1 MPLPKNIVKAV
12 YTPSDVPSYRG
23 NPCIEALPEKMSHA
37 QVKSSLRGDVKFHTE
52 DIFADKRVRAHM
64 IPSLLDDFFQPLAA
78 HIKLE
83 ERLSIM
89 IRRGYVGRNLDDG
102 SWAAHMQNGYER
114 LKSGELDT
122 CKFRKARSTALSLLF
137 LGCSG
142 SGKSTTLDYSLAAYP
157 QAIFHEKYNFIQVV
171 YLKIDCPHD
180 GGIRNLCVNFFRA
193 LDQVLE
199 TNYEERY
206 VKKRSTAETLLN
218 LMPHVA
224 NLHGLGLLVIDEIQ
238 HLSRKRSGGVDK
250 MLNFFVTMVNTI
262 GLPVVLVGTPK
273 ARSIFERDLRSA
285 RRGAGFGSLL
295 WEPMANPAPVI
306 NAKTGK
312 IKRTEW
318 RAFTDVLWKYQ
329 WLEKRD
335 EILSEEIRQCWYDL
349 SQGVHDIVVKL
360 FVLSQLRAIV
370 TGTER
375 ITLNLIKQVYEDEF
389 KPVHPMLAALRS
401 KDPEKIAQFSDL
413 TLPGMDQKML
423 ELSSAISEVVEF
435 EDSPY
440 VIYGGNEQA
449 QRLHSLLTGMGCES
463 SRVVSLV
470 KKALAQSPGLS
481 TRALVPVI
489 LDWYESSDLVPEK
502 VSSSKIKSVP
512 KKNWNTLDSDDLRFK
527 FSQVDEVNLYGEL
540 KKYSLIFDV
549 NSWLQ

>member
-1 MPLPKNIVKAV
+1 MPLPKNMVRAV
-12 YTPSDVPSYRG
+12 YTPSAVPSYKV
-23 NPCIEALPEKMSHA
+23 NPYIEVLPVEMSHA
-37 QVKSSLRGDVKFHTE
+37 QVKKSLRGNVKFNIE
-52 DIFADKRVRAHM
+52 DIFADKRMRAHM

-89 IRRGYVGRNLDDG
+89 IRRGYVGRNYEDG

-114 LKSGELDT
+114 LKSGKLDT
-122 CKFRKARSTALSLLF
+122 CTFKKAHSTASSLLL
-137 LGCSG
+137 LGGSG
-142 SGKSTTLDYSLAAYP
+142 SGKTTTLDRTLATYP

-180 GGIRNLCVNFFRA
+180 GGIKNLCVNFFRA
-193 LDQVLE
+193 LDRVLD

-295 WEPMANPAPVI
+295 WEPMVNPAPVVDP
-306 NAKTGK
+306 KTGK

-375 ITLNLIKQVYEDEF
+375 ITLKLMQQVYEDEF

-401 KDPEKIAQFSDL
+401 KDPEKIAQYSDL

-423 ELSSAISEVVEF
+423 ELSSAITDVVER

-440 VIYGGNEQA
+440 VIYGENEQA
-449 QRLHSLLTGMGCES
+449 QRLHSLLIGMGCEF
-463 SRVVSLV
+463 SRVVPLV
-470 KKALAQSPGLS
+470 KKALAQSPELS
-481 TRALVPVI
+481 VRALVPVI
-489 LDWYESSDLVPEK
+489 LEWYETSDLVPEK
-502 VSSSKIKSVP
+502 ASVRKIKFVS
-512 KKNWNTLDSDDLRFK
+512 KKDWNTLDSDDLRFK
-527 FSQVDEVNLYGEL
+527 FSQASADDLYGKL
-540 KKYSLIFDV
+540 KKDSLIFDL
-549 NSWLQ
+549 NSWVQ